1 MINLKEK
8 GVNRYLFII
17 ALALLFF
24 FGGGALSIV
33 WLRMEIS
40 SVARNCGQLE
50 GEMEIVGREVAQLRG
65 QRAKSLRP
73 SSLAVMV
80 EGRLLMPPAKNT
92 YHISN
97 LDMANR
103 LRESGNRGYRIRG
116 EFAGT
121 R

>member
-1 MINLKEK
+1 MNSKTK
-8 GVNRYLFII
+8 NFSRYIFVLGST
-17 ALALLFF
+17 LLLF

-40 SVARNCGQLE
+40 AVAKNCGQLE
-50 GEMEIVGREVAQLRG
+50 GQMEIVGREVNQLRG
-65 QRAKSLRP
+65 QKSNSLRP

-80 EGRLLMPPAKNT
+80 EGRLSMPVARNT
-92 YHISN
+92 FHISGSDFVDRVGDGEPT
-97 LDMANR
+97 L
-103 LRESGNRGYRIRG
+103 YRAQG

>member
-1 MINLKEK
+1 
-8 GVNRYLFII
+8 VNSKTKNFSRYIFVLGS
-17 ALALLFF
+17 ALLLF

-40 SVARNCGQLE
+40 AVAKNCGQME
-50 GEMEIVGREVAQLRG
+50 GQMEIVGREVNQLRG
-65 QRAKSLRP
+65 QKSKSLRP

-80 EGRLLMPPAKNT
+80 EGRLSMPVARNT
-92 YHISN
+92 FHISGSD
-97 LDMANR
+97 LVDRVGDGRPR
-103 LRESGNRGYRIRG
+103 LYKVQG

>member
-1 MINLKEK
+1 MRPTQKNYRGYFLVIGL
-8 GVNRYLFII
+8 G
-17 ALALLFF
+17 LLVF

-40 SVARNCGQLE
+40 SVAKNCGQLE
-50 GEMEIVGREVAQLRG
+50 GGMEIVGREVYELRG
-65 QRAKSLRP
+65 QRSKSLRP

-80 EGRLLMPPAKNT
+80 AGRLSMPHGGST
-92 YHISN
+92 YHVSGS
-97 LDMANR
+97 DMNNR
-103 LRESGNRGYRIRG
+103 LGVGGSGIYSHRG

>member
-1 MINLKEK
+1 MTLKGK
-8 GVNRYLFII
+8 NINRYIFIMGS
-17 ALALLFF
+17 AVLLFF
-24 FGGGALSIV
+24 GSGALSIV

-40 SVARNCGQLE
+40 SVAKNCGQLE
-50 GEMEIVGREVAQLRG
+50 GEMEIVGREVNQLRG

-73 SSLAVMV
+73 SSLAIMV
-80 EGRLLMPPAKNT
+80 EERLFMPPAINT

-97 LDMANR
+97 LDMSNR
-103 LRESGNRGYRIRG
+103 LQESGDSGYRNRG

>member
-1 MINLKEK
+1 MSQKQKNYNK
-8 GVNRYLFII
+8 F
-17 ALALLFF
+17 LLVGGLGLLMF

-40 SVARNCGQLE
+40 SVAKSCGQLE
-50 GEMEIVGREVAQLRG
+50 GEMEIVGREVYELRG
-65 QRAKSLRP
+65 QRSKSLRP

-80 EGRLLMPPAKNT
+80 AGRLSMPKSENT
-92 YHISN
+92 YHISSS
-97 LDMANR
+97 DMNSR
-103 LRESGNRGYRIRG
+103 LGVGGSGTYKHQG

>member
-1 MINLKEK
+1 MNSKTKNFSGYIL
-8 GVNRYLFII
+8 II
-17 ALALLFF
+17 GSALLLF

-40 SVARNCGQLE
+40 AVAKNCGQLE
-50 GEMEIVGREVAQLRG
+50 GQMEIVGREVNQLRG
-65 QRAKSLRP
+65 QKSKSLRP

-80 EGRLLMPPAKNT
+80 EGRLSMPVARKT
-92 YHISN
+92 FHIS
-97 LDMANR
+97 
-103 LRESGNRGYRIRG
+103 ESDLVDRVGGERARVYRVQG

>member
-1 MINLKEK
+1 MNTKSK
-8 GVNRYLFII
+8 NFSRYIFVLGST
-17 ALALLFF
+17 LLLF

-40 SVARNCGQLE
+40 AVAKNCGQLE
-50 GEMEIVGREVAQLRG
+50 GQMEIVGREVNQLRG
-65 QRAKSLRP
+65 QKSKSLRP

-80 EGRLLMPPAKNT
+80 EGRLSMPVARNT
-92 YHISN
+92 FHISGSDFVDRVGDGGPT
-97 LDMANR
+97 L
-103 LRESGNRGYRIRG
+103 YRAQG